1 MRLCWTGLIASLLCT
16 APVAG
21 FAVSCT
27 TQAELQPQ
35 DRNALA
41 AIGQRMAFA
50 ILQQDYST
58 LQAQL
63 LPAISGQW
71 DGIHGEVELG
81 APLVKGGQPQIQAIY
96 LLDAS
101 MQTETADDQFFC
113 SNGSGSLTVTVSMHA
128 LPPGKYAVVL
138 ADAAGAPLGGQI
150 GLIAVWDPTGSIPS
164 WKLGGVSVRQGLVDG
179 HDGVWYWTRART
191 QATTGAP
198 WSAWYSF
205 DMARYLLLPV
215 DFLSSPNMEKL
226 NREQSQLKDV
236 PGPFPLSL
244 EDGPRNWKIDSVRI
258 DTTLRQADLSLTYES
273 LGIADPAASRTEAIA
288 VLTAF
293 LKAHPELRANFHGMW
308 AVASKDGKLTPVM
321 ELPMGQIP

>member
-1 MRLCWTGLIASLLCT
+1 MRLCWTGLTAALLCT
-16 APVAG
+16 APFSG

-41 AIGQRMAFA
+41 AIGQRAAVA

-63 LPAISGQW
+63 LPAIAAQW
-71 DGIHGEVELG
+71 DGIRGEVELG
-81 APLVKGGQPQIQAIY
+81 APLVKGGQPQIQEIY
-96 LLDAS
+96 LLDAAA
-101 MQTETADDQFFC
+101 QTETTDDQFFC
-113 SNGSGSLTVTVSMHA
+113 SNASGSLTVTVSMHA

-138 ADAAGAPLGGQI
+138 ADAAGAPLGGHI
-150 GLIAVWDPTGSIPS
+150 GLIAVWDPTGANPS
-164 WKLGGVSVRQGLVDG
+164 WKLGGVSVRQGIVDG
-179 HDGVWYWTRART
+179 HDGVWYWARART

-198 WSAWYSF
+198 WSAWYSY
-205 DMARYLLLPV
+205 DLARYLLLPV

-226 NREQSQLKDV
+226 NREQTQLKNV

-244 EDGPRNWKIDSVRI
+244 EDGARSWKIDGVRI
-258 DTTLRQADLSLTYES
+258 DTTLRQADLSVTYES
-273 LGIADPAASRTEAIA
+273 LGVTDPAALRTEAIA
-288 VLTAF
+288 VLSAL
-293 LKAHPELRANFHGMW
+293 LKAHPELKENFHGLW
-308 AVASKDGKLTPVM
+308 AVSSKDGKLTPVM